1 MPIIRLATEPD
12 GALTPIV
19 RSRLP
24 SVATRQDACETGG
37 VTNVPLETWVSIGS
51 LLGVGLSIVLVMRV
65 MFKDLGGRIDRVEMR
80 LNARIDDV
88 KAELS
93 SRIDAVESNLTA
105 RINAVESSLTARI
118 DGVESSLT
126 ARIDGVESSLT
137 ARIDGVE
144 SSLTARIDG
153 VESSLTARIDGLST
167 RVDKL
172 DDRVYALAVG
182 MKPLLERAGKAA
194 SRTTAPRTA

>member
-1 MPIIRLATEPD
+1 
-12 GALTPIV
+12 
-19 RSRLP
+19 
-24 SVATRQDACETGG
+24 VATRQDACETGG

-93 SRIDAVESNLTA
+93 SRIDAVEANLTA
-105 RINAVESSLTARI
+105 RINA
-118 DGVESSLT
+118 
-126 ARIDGVESSLT
+126 
-137 ARIDGVE
+137 
-144 SSLTARIDG
+144 